1 MNSIPH
7 DVPSLAIAL
16 LDSHELVRFALR
28 TRIEQEPGWAVAG
41 AFGLADELL
50 GALAA
55 GANFE
60 IVVMN
65 HVLDA
70 SDGLDLVWALRA
82 GYPAMRILICS
93 EHERANTIAR
103 LFQLGVHG
111 FIGRTQSLD
120 DHIEAVRKVAA
131 GNTYFSARV
140 MGTRPAPGG
149 FALPVSA
156 SSGMQTIDDAATLL
170 MHPDLTTRE
179 RTVLE
184 YCLEGLSISQIADRV
199 GRGYKTISSQK
210 QAAYRKLGVRNDAE
224 LIARLSHHERG
235 TQGRE

>member
-1 MNSIPH
+1 MNPIPH
-7 DVPSLAIAL
+7 EVPLLSIAL

-28 TRIEQEPGWAVAG
+28 TRIEQEPGLVVAG
-41 AFGLADELL
+41 AFRRADELL
-50 GALAA
+50 AALAA
-55 GANFE
+55 GAGFE
-60 IVVMN
+60 LVVMN
-65 HVLDA
+65 HVLDT
-70 SDGLDLVWALRA
+70 SDGLDLVWTLRA

-93 EHERANTIAR
+93 EYERADTIAR

-120 DHIEAVRKVAA
+120 DHIEAVHKVAA

-140 MGTRPAPGG
+140 MGTRPASGG
-149 FALPVSA
+149 FAMPA
-156 SSGMQTIDDAATLL
+156 PIPSGMQTIDDAATLL

-224 LIARLSHHERG
+224 LIARLSHHDRV
-235 TQGRE
+235 GRDRE